1 MRQQRECA
9 GEWGSGLTDLARD
22 SLIDVMGYH
31 LVPIY
36 RVIGSTA
43 AAALLMLFLLGILR
57 MLLDIVIRA
66 IVIAKIPRCG

>member
-1 MRQQRECA
+1 
-9 GEWGSGLTDLARD
+9 LARD

-43 AAALLMLFLLGILR
+43 AAALLVLFLLGILR